1 MRNTNKP
8 PYAVTEIPYAP
19 KKPPTKKQVEVLILL
34 SWGLTQEKIAE
45 IMEISRSTVRDHI
58 KALKKRGLYPP

>member
-8 PYAVTEIPYAP
+8 PYAATDIDYNP
-19 KKPPTKKQVEVLILL
+19 KNPPTVKQVMVLIFR
-34 SWGLTQEKIAE
+34 SWGWTQEKIAE
-45 IMEISRSTVRDHI
+45 IMDISRSTVRDHI